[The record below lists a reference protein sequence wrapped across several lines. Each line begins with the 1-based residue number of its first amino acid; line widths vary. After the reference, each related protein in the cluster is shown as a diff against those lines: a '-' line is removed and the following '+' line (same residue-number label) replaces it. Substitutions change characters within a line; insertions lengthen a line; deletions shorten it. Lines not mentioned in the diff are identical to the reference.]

1 MDAMKDNTGGN
12 IVLIVSPLNALIDNQ
27 ISILHEHRIEATVLR
42 SKSHSANQTDNEE
55 YETDTPK
62 DCEENLAEL
71 SLDTTTSNKECSK

>member
-1 MDAMKDNTGGN
+1 MDAMKDNAGGN

-62 DCEENLAEL
+62 DCDENLAEL